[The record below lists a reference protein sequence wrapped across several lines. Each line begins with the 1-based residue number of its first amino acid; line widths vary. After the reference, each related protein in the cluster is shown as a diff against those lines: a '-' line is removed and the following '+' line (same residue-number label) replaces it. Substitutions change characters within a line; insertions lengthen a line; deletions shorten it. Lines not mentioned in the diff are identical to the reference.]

1 MLDSAQKTLIDIAS
15 VSQRVVN
22 TLVKYDGRKTVESFR
37 LDKIVVG
44 AGAVLVT
51 LNKALLLKDRM
62 IDDRLADWLDSEEP
76 RICLDT
82 LNQMDVLLNANLNN
96 GIKSFFQTSR
106 ARPTPVKDKSGEAIR
121 LFQKRKDYFH
131 FLLTTDIW

>member
-44 AGAVLVT
+44 SSAVLET
-51 LNKALLLKDRM
+51 LNKALLLKERM
-62 IDDRLADWLDSEEP
+62 VDDRLADWLHSEEP

-82 LNQMDVLLNANLNN
+82 LNQMERLLDANLNRGGGN
-96 GIKSFFQTSR
+96 FFRASR
-106 ARPTPVKDKSGEAIR
+106 FAPATDKANEAIK
-121 LFQKRKDYFH
+121 LFRERKDCFH